1 MVQDRFQ
8 VVTATITTDRRLP
21 RWAHDSVVDLWAGQV
36 FMPILDNVG
45 MLHALAYG
53 PIITFNG
60 NPFGTADAYIDRYP
74 DKRVP
79 LSVTVEKIRRA
90 ALAAA

>member
-21 RWAHDSVVDLWAGQV
+21 RWAHDSVVDLWTGQV
-36 FMPILDNVG
+36 YMPLLDRDG
-45 MLHALAYG
+45 IIMALAYG
-53 PIITFNG
+53 PIVTFNG
-60 NPFGTADAYIDRYP
+60 NPFGVADAFLDRYP
-74 DKRVP
+74 NRRGP

-90 ALAAA
+90 AAA